1 MKIFKDNVKYSIW
14 IDENIDKEEYENYK
28 KELKALEYIKL
39 DYFET
44 IENGINCLK
53 NIEFEKTKIIISGKL
68 YINFI
73 TKFKENIR
81 DILTIPKIIIFSSN
95 KEKFILDNKNYES
108 TLNNSYYNYSGI
120 QSSFKEIKS
129 FLKSDILK
137 QRKFDKL
144 SIEVINMKNILKE
157 MKDVVKEISAK
168 LNGDITKIKDKD
180 NNIQLTFEY
189 IDCIE
194 KLELPLFYKSLI
206 DLTEI
211 NNIDKYTELIYNKY
225 SKNNKFIKYLLDDI
239 ITIQNIPIELLCK
252 YYIRLYTIE
261 SDFYRE
267 INNDLRK
274 NKKEIYLYFI
284 KILYEGIKLKSIK
297 LASNN
302 ILYRAS
308 LISINEIEIIK
319 DYLNNKLP
327 NLPGAIVFSRSFLS
341 FTKEKNIADD
351 FLKRLK
357 ENLELKKVLY
367 ILEKDDNINYSL
379 STHGD
384 IEKISFYKK
393 EKEVLFFPF
402 SSFEIKEIKQIKKD
416 NKVLYEIRLLYL
428 GKYIKEIENDKKIVE
443 TENKIPNSEFERQ
456 IVEIGLI
463 RQEDINN
470 TKELFNRYKTYK
482 RNIERNNQTYIIY
495 NKIKINDYDLNE
507 DIRIINS
514 YEENYRNSKKKDKY
528 NIDFENEKDIQ
539 ENIEIKIN
547 NKKIKFSYFYKFEKE
562 GEYTIEYTFKNPIN
576 KINHLFSECNNIA
589 SIDLSQYNTHNVTHM
604 NGLFNN
610 CKSLTHLN
618 LSNFDTQNVINM
630 NNMFSDCQCLTK
642 LNLSIFD
649 TQNVTDMSYMFFNC
663 ESLIYL
669 NLNNFDTDKV
679 TNINW
684 MFKYCDELNEI
695 NFITDNI
702 KILDEFKKK

>member
-14 IDENIDKEEYENYK
+14 IDENIDKEEYEDYK

-168 LNGDITKIKDKD
+168 LNGDLTKIKDKD

-357 ENLELKKVLY
+357 DNLELKKVLY

-443 TENKIPNSEFERQ
+443 TENKI
-456 IVEIGLI
+456 V
-463 RQEDINN
+463 
-470 TKELFNRYKTYK
+470 
-482 RNIERNNQTYIIY
+482 
-495 NKIKINDYDLNE
+495 
-507 DIRIINS
+507 
-514 YEENYRNSKKKDKY
+514 NSKDK
-528 NIDFENEKDIQ
+528 
-539 ENIEIKIN
+539 
-547 NKKIKFSYFYKFEKE
+547 
-562 GEYTIEYTFKNPIN
+562 
-576 KINHLFSECNNIA
+576 L
-589 SIDLSQYNTHNVTHM
+589 L
-604 NGLFNN
+604 
-610 CKSLTHLN
+610 
-618 LSNFDTQNVINM
+618 
-630 NNMFSDCQCLTK
+630 K
-642 LNLSIFD
+642 L
-649 TQNVTDMSYMFFNC
+649 V
-663 ESLIYL
+663 
-669 NLNNFDTDKV
+669 
-679 TNINW
+679 
-684 MFKYCDELNEI
+684 
-695 NFITDNI
+695 
-702 KILDEFKKK
+702 

>member
-1 MKIFKDNVKYSIW
+1 MVIQ
-14 IDENIDKEEYENYK
+14 K
-28 KELKALEYIKL
+28 K
-39 DYFET
+39 
-44 IENGINCLK
+44 
-53 NIEFEKTKIIISGKL
+53 
-68 YINFI
+68 
-73 TKFKENIR
+73 
-81 DILTIPKIIIFSSN
+81 
-95 KEKFILDNKNYES
+95 
-108 TLNNSYYNYSGI
+108 
-120 QSSFKEIKS
+120 
-129 FLKSDILK
+129 FL
-137 QRKFDKL
+137 F
-144 SIEVINMKNILKE
+144 
-157 MKDVVKEISAK
+157 
-168 LNGDITKIKDKD
+168 
-180 NNIQLTFEY
+180 
-189 IDCIE
+189 
-194 KLELPLFYKSLI
+194 
-206 DLTEI
+206 
-211 NNIDKYTELIYNKY
+211 
-225 SKNNKFIKYLLDDI
+225 
-239 ITIQNIPIELLCK
+239 
-252 YYIRLYTIE
+252 
-261 SDFYRE
+261 
-267 INNDLRK
+267 
-274 NKKEIYLYFI
+274 
-284 KILYEGIKLKSIK
+284 
-297 LASNN
+297 
-302 ILYRAS
+302 
-308 LISINEIEIIK
+308 
-319 DYLNNKLP
+319 
-327 NLPGAIVFSRSFLS
+327 
-341 FTKEKNIADD
+341 
-351 FLKRLK
+351 
-357 ENLELKKVLY
+357 
-367 ILEKDDNINYSL
+367 
-379 STHGD
+379 
-384 IEKISFYKK
+384 
-393 EKEVLFFPF
+393 
-402 SSFEIKEIKQIKKD
+402 IKKD

-443 TENKIPNSEFERQ
+443 IENKIPNSEFERQ

-604 NGLFNN
+604 NSLFNN

-695 NFITDNI
+695 NFVTDNI

>member
-1 MKIFKDNVKYSIW
+1 MSGIRIIW
-14 IDENIDKEEYENYK
+14 IDENIDKEEYKDYK
-28 KELKALEYIKL
+28 KELKALEYTKS

-576 KINHLFSECNNIA
+576 KINHLFSECNNIT

-604 NGLFNN
+604 NSLFNN

-695 NFITDNI
+695 NFVTDNI

>member
-1 MKIFKDNVKYSIW
+1 MSGIRIIW
-14 IDENIDKEEYENYK
+14 IDENIDKEEYEDYK

-261 SDFYRE
+261 SDFYLE

-695 NFITDNI
+695 NFVTDNI

>member
-1 MKIFKDNVKYSIW
+1 MSGIRIIW
-14 IDENIDKEEYENYK
+14 IDENIDKEEYEDYK

>member
-1 MKIFKDNVKYSIW
+1 MSGIRIIW
-14 IDENIDKEEYENYK
+14 IDENIDKEEYEDYK

-618 LSNFDTQNVINM
+618 LSNFDTHNVINM

>member
-1 MKIFKDNVKYSIW
+1 MSGIRIIW
-14 IDENIDKEEYENYK
+14 IDENIDKEEYEDYK

-261 SDFYRE
+261 SDFYLE

-514 YEENYRNSKKKDKY
+514 YEENYRNCKKKDKY

-649 TQNVTDMSYMFFNC
+649 TQNVTYIGYMFFNC

-695 NFITDNI
+695 NFVTDNI